1 MASHKSVG
9 VGVPDDPLFQ
19 HKLTS
24 VGANRVSPHLYLYF
38 FIGRENP
45 SPTDTNPFD
54 SKMAMLALANHR
66 FAQIK
71 LTPTIKKF
79 WGYRGIFQ
87 NPPKSFLNYLLPD
100 KSQFIKFYA

>member
-24 VGANRVSPHLYLYF
+24 VGAHRVSPHLYLYF

-66 FAQIK
+66 FARIN
-71 LTPTIKKF
+71 LIPTI
-79 WGYRGIFQ
+79 
-87 NPPKSFLNYLLPD
+87 
-100 KSQFIKFYA
+100 